1 MFKKLAA
8 EALGISEIGV
18 IVSPADYDKVDA
30 DDYLFHED
38 GEKIFFLIKSKKDEY
53 CFTNL
58 GLIHV
63 DGDSAVSSKRSIKRY
78 EYAHQRIG
86 YVMIETAG
94 TLDMD
99 IELKF
104 SIGDAAFNIDIKKT
118 FIEQLK
124 DIYKALIAIGKQQHQ
139 DAMGR
144 ENAVRALDAL
154 SGMLKLGNLAG
165 EGAVVSHYNAVLD
178 GLNAATLEK
187 HLTRDYSKV
196 FERYIHNGAAPP
208 PLPR

>member
-1 MFKKLAA
+1 
-8 EALGISEIGV
+8 
-18 IVSPADYDKVDA
+18 
-30 DDYLFHED
+30 
-38 GEKIFFLIKSKKDEY
+38 
-53 CFTNL
+53 
-58 GLIHV
+58 
-63 DGDSAVSSKRSIKRY
+63 
-78 EYAHQRIG
+78 
-86 YVMIETAG
+86 MIETAG